1 LASPPPNPLPKGG
14 GASPFDRLVE
24 DVFESIW
31 ELHPRSPVY
40 LGLHEYDG
48 RVPDWSPG
56 VVEDNLARL
65 GRLRT
70 ELASLGDLDSQ
81 QELDRR
87 QLVAGIDEEL
97 FGWET
102 MRNWR
107 RNPMSYVEELGV
119 DLYLKREYAPKAER
133 VARVAEVLEQARR
146 FLGLARSNL
155 ERVVPR
161 TYCEWGVRIAEG
173 AADFLAQDL
182 FEAVGEL
189 DEPGLA
195 GRLRDAG
202 EEAEAAYR
210 DYARWIEEELLP
222 RADDSFPIGGKS
234 LEEMLRGAELVEMS
248 LNELTALGDANLAEN
263 LAAFREAAA
272 GLDPSAEPREVY
284 ERYVAAEHPSADR
297 LIPATEEMLE
307 SIRGFLIERD
317 IITVPSEVRALVDE
331 TPRHLR
337 WAFAM
342 MSTPGPYEKVA
353 TQAFY
358 YITPVDPSWDER
370 QAEEWLRTMNTFA
383 LEDISIHEAY
393 PGHYVHFLHVQHAPT
408 ETSRRLASYA
418 FTEGWAHYAEQM
430 MWEEGYREGDL
441 RFRLAQLTEALV
453 RNCRFVCAIGMHTGE
468 MTVDQATRFFV
479 ENAYYEETP
488 ARKEAERG
496 TFDPGYFSYTLGKLQ
511 ILRLREDHRQAA
523 GTDYSLKGFH
533 DALLSRG
540 APPVEL
546 MRGVIPS

>member
-1 LASPPPNPLPKGG
+1 MDSPPPNPLPEGG
-14 GASPFDRLVE
+14 GASPFDRLVD
-24 DVFESIW
+24 DVFETMW
-31 ELHPRSPVY
+31 ELNPRGPVY

-56 VVEDNLARL
+56 AVEATLATLSR
-65 GRLRT
+65 GRA
-70 ELASLGDLDSQ
+70 ELATLDDLDAG

-87 QLVAGIDEEL
+87 QLVAGLDEAL
-97 FGWET
+97 FDWET
-102 MRNWR
+102 MRHWR

-119 DLYLKREYAPKAER
+119 DLYLKREYAPKAAR
-133 VARVAEVLEQARR
+133 VARVAEVLEQAPG

-155 ERVVPR
+155 DPVVPR

-182 FEAVGEL
+182 MGAVGEL
-189 DEPGLA
+189 EEPGLA
-195 GRLRDAG
+195 ARLRDAG

-210 DYARWIEEELLP
+210 GYARWIEEELLP
-222 RADDSFPIGGKS
+222 RADDSFPIGGESMEKR
-234 LEEMLRGAELVEMS
+234 LREAELVEMS
-248 LNELTALGDANLAEN
+248 LAELAALGEANLAEN

-272 GLDPSAEPREVY
+272 VLDPSAGPREVY
-284 ERYVAAEHPSADR
+284 ERHVAAVHPTADR

-307 SIRGFLIERD
+307 SIRSFLIERD
-317 IITVPSEVRALVDE
+317 IITVPSEVRALVDH

-337 WAFAM
+337 WVFAM

-358 YITPVDPSWDER
+358 YITPVDPAWDER
-370 QAEEWLRTMNTFA
+370 QAEEWLRALNTFA

-393 PGHYVHFLHVQHAPT
+393 PGHYVHFLHVQQAPT

-430 MWEEGYREGDL
+430 MWDEGYREGDL

-453 RNCRFVCAIGMHTGE
+453 RNCRFVCAIAMHTGE
-468 MTVDQATRFFV
+468 MTVDEATRFFM

-511 ILRLREDHRQAA
+511 ILRLREDHRKAA
-523 GTDYSLKGFH
+523 GPDYSLKGFH

-546 MRGVIPS
+546 MRAVIPA